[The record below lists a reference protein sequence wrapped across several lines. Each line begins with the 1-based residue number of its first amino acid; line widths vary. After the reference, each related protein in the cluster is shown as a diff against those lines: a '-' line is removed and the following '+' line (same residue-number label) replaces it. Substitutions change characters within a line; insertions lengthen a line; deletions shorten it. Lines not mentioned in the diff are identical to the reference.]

1 MTARELH
8 WLDDRD
14 PRNIVRWLGAA
25 AVVVGLY
32 GALIAGYLV
41 WHQPSEEIGD
51 LTPVVTVDLAPI
63 DSVADAHQRD
73 IAPGPEDMV
82 EQSRCR
88 KWKNSRSSSQRPRN
102 RHRRRRPQPTLRCPN
117 LNRRKRSR
125 RSARPL
131 RARRPASK
139 VARRGSCPSWQADL
153 VRHLQQYKRYPS
165 GAQGKREQGV
175 VLLGFSVDR
184 NGRVLARRI
193 VQSSGHADLDQEV
206 MDMIVRAQPLPAFP
220 ASMTQSELDLT
231 VPIRFSLR

>member
-1 MTARELH
+1 MIARELN
-8 WLDDRD
+8 WPDDRD
-14 PRNIVRWLGAA
+14 PRAILRWAGAA
-25 AVVVGLY
+25 VIVVSLHA
-32 GALIAGYLV
+32 ALIAGYLV

-51 LTPVVTVDLAPI
+51 LTAVVAVDLAPI
-63 DSVADAHQRD
+63 DSVADANQRD

-82 EQSRCR
+82 EQ
-88 KWKNSRSSSQRPRN
+88 KPVPEAEKQPDQPKIEEPPPPPATTADIALPEPKPPEKVEEERPPAPR
-102 RHRRRRPQPTLRCPN
+102 TT
-117 LNRRKRSR
+117 
-125 RSARPL
+125 ARVEGGAP
-131 RARRPASK
+131 R
-139 VARRGSCPSWQADL
+139 VAPSWQADL

-184 NGRVLARRI
+184 NGRVLAHRI

-220 ASMTQSELDLT
+220 PSMTQSELDLT

>member
-32 GALIAGYLV
+32 GALISGYLV

-82 EQSRCR
+82 EQ
-88 KWKNSRSSSQRPRN
+88 KPVPEVEKQPEQQPKTEEPPPPPATTADVALPEPKPPQKVEEEHPPAPR
-102 RHRRRRPQPTLRCPN
+102 TT
-117 LNRRKRSR
+117 
-125 RSARPL
+125 ARVEGGAP
-131 RARRPASK
+131 R
-139 VARRGSCPSWQADL
+139 VAPSWQADL
-153 VRHLQQYKRYPS
+153 VRHLQQYKRYPE
-165 GAQGKREQGV
+165 GAQAKHEQGV

-184 NGRVLARRI
+184 NGRVLARRV

-206 MDMIVRAQPLPAFP
+206 MEMVMRAQPLPAFP
-220 ASMTQSELDLT
+220 PSMTQTELALT

>member
-1 MTARELH
+1 LH
-8 WLDDRD
+8 LSIAS
-14 PRNIVRWLGAA
+14 PR
-25 AVVVGLY
+25 
-32 GALIAGYLV
+32 
-41 WHQPSEEIGD
+41 
-51 LTPVVTVDLAPI
+51 PI
-63 DSVADAHQRD
+63 SAISLQRRKTWWNSN
-73 IAPGPEDMV
+73 PRRKRKNGRTSPRLR
-82 EQSRCR
+82 SRL
-88 KWKNSRSSSQRPRN
+88 
-102 RHRRRRPQPTLRCPN
+102 RHRRPQPTLRCPN

-165 GAQGKREQGV
+165 GAKGKREQGV

-184 NGRVLARRI
+184 NGRVLAHRI

-220 ASMTQSELDLT
+220 ASMTQTELALT